1 LGRWVTVNFGSS
13 FELYRIGRLGESE
26 CFLLMEGEDDL
37 LLPKSAEVDKRVVTE
52 DENSVPE

>member
-1 LGRWVTVNFGSS
+1 
-13 FELYRIGRLGESE
+13 
-26 CFLLMEGEDDL
+26 MEGEDDL